1 MESGRVFAEE
11 KKTAAFVL
19 QADETVLWAERR
31 RPRWDRKKWGCVVII
46 FFLGGLEAAGLLVED
61 MPVTANTMAVMACL
75 VLLLRAMWV
84 WEAHTLYLL
93 TDRRAIIVEEPL
105 WGRKPVAVA
114 VPLQP
119 QLIASCKRRANGSA
133 DYFFLEYTHGIAPSP
148 DGFRNVQTVQALEQQ
163 LAAMGISVP
172 QRWESRGL
180 TEVPRP
186 SPVLA
191 IWWTLVMAWI
201 VCYIVRDWADG
212 RSWGTCIQVGV
223 WAVVL
228 LLPIPWL
235 MLHFLRLRKEP
246 FHIYTPEDNQ

>member
-11 KKTAAFVL
+11 EKAAAFVL

-31 RPRWDRKKWGCVVII
+31 RPRWDRKKWGIVVII
-46 FFLGGLEAAGLLVED
+46 FFLGGLEAAGLLVAG
-61 MPVTANTMAVMACL
+61 MPVTADTVAVMACL
-75 VLLLRAMWV
+75 LLLLRATWV

-93 TDRRAIIVEEPL
+93 TDKRAIIVEEPL
-105 WGRKPVAVA
+105 WGRKPAAVA

-119 QLIASCKRRANGSA
+119 QLVAECKRRANGSA
-133 DYFFLEYTHGIAPSP
+133 DYFFVEYTHGIVPSP
-148 DGFRNVQTVQALEQQ
+148 DGFRNVRMVQALEQQ

-172 QRWESRGL
+172 QRREARGL

-186 SPVLA
+186 TPVLA
-191 IWWTLVMAWI
+191 ICWTLVMAWI

-235 MLHFLRLRKEP
+235 LLRFLHMRKQP
-246 FHIYTPEDNQ
+246 FHIYTPGDNQ

>member
-1 MESGRVFAEE
+1 M
-11 KKTAAFVL
+11 TAAFVL

-31 RPRWDRKKWGCVVII
+31 RPRWDRKKWGIVVII
-46 FFLGGLEAAGLLVED
+46 FFLGGLEAAGLLVAG
-61 MPVTANTMAVMACL
+61 MPVTADTVAVMACL
-75 VLLLRAMWV
+75 LLLLRATWV

-93 TDRRAIIVEEPL
+93 TDKRAIIVEEPL
-105 WGRKPVAVA
+105 WGRKPAAVA

-119 QLIASCKRRANGSA
+119 QFVAECKRRANGSA
-133 DYFFLEYTHGIAPSP
+133 DYFFVEYTHGIVPSP
-148 DGFRNVQTVQALEQQ
+148 DGFRNVRMVQALEQQ

-172 QRWESRGL
+172 QRRESRGL

-186 SPVLA
+186 TPVLA
-191 IWWTLVMAWI
+191 ICWTLVMAWI
-201 VCYIVRDWADG
+201 VFYIVGDWADG
-212 RSWGTCIQVGV
+212 RSWAICIQVGV

-246 FHIYTPEDNQ
+246 FHIYTPGDNQ

>member
-1 MESGRVFAEE
+1 MFTEEE
-11 KKTAAFVL
+11 KTEAFVL

-31 RPRWDRKKWGCVVII
+31 RPRWDRKKWGIVVII
-46 FFLGGLEAAGLLVED
+46 FFVGALEAAGLLVED
-61 MPVTANTMAVMACL
+61 MPVTADTMVVMACL

-84 WEAHTLYLL
+84 WETHTLYFL

-133 DYFFLEYTHGIAPSP
+133 DYFFVEYTHGIAPSP

-186 SPVLA
+186 TPVLA

>member
-1 MESGRVFAEE
+1 MFTEE
-11 KKTAAFVL
+11 KKTALFVL
-19 QADETVLWAERR
+19 HAGETVLWAERR
-31 RPRWDRKKWGCVVII
+31 RPRWDRKKWGYVVII
-46 FFLGGLEAAGLLVED
+46 FFVGALEAAGLLLED
-61 MPVTANTMAVMACL
+61 MPVTANTMVVMACL

-93 TDRRAIIVEEPL
+93 TDKRAIIVEEPL

-133 DYFFLEYTHGIAPSP
+133 DYFFVEYTHGIAPSP

-163 LAAMGISVP
+163 LAAMGISMP
-172 QRWESRGL
+172 QRRESRGL

-186 SPVLA
+186 TPVLA

-235 MLHFLRLRKEP
+235 LICFLRLRKEP
-246 FHIYTPEDNQ
+246 FHIYTPGDNQ

>member
-1 MESGRVFAEE
+1 MFTEE
-11 KKTAAFVL
+11 EKTAAFVL

-31 RPRWDRKKWGCVVII
+31 HPRWDRKKWGIVVIF
-46 FFLGGLEAAGLLVED
+46 FFLGALEAAGLLVED
-61 MPVTANTMAVMACL
+61 MPVTADTMVVMACL

-105 WGRKPVAVA
+105 WGGKPVAVA

-133 DYFFLEYTHGIAPSP
+133 DYFFVEYTRGIAPSP

-163 LAAMGISVP
+163 LATMGISVP

-186 SPVLA
+186 TPVLA

-201 VCYIVRDWADG
+201 VCYIVGDWADG

>member
-1 MESGRVFAEE
+1 MFAEE

-19 QADETVLWAERR
+19 QADEAVLWAERR
-31 RPRWDRKKWGCVVII
+31 HPRWDRKKWGIVVIF
-46 FFLGGLEAAGLLVED
+46 FFLGGLETAGLLVED
-61 MPVTANTMAVMACL
+61 MPVTADTMVVMACL

-172 QRWESRGL
+172 QRRESRGL

-186 SPVLA
+186 TPVLA
-191 IWWTLVMAWI
+191 ICWTLVMAWI

>member
-1 MESGRVFAEE
+1 MESGRVFTEEE
-11 KKTAAFVL
+11 KAAAFVL

-31 RPRWDRKKWGCVVII
+31 RPRWDRKKWGIVVII
-46 FFLGGLEAAGLLVED
+46 FFLGGLEAAGLLVAG
-61 MPVTANTMAVMACL
+61 MPMTADTVAVMACL
-75 VLLLRAMWV
+75 LLLLRATWV

-93 TDRRAIIVEEPL
+93 TDKRAIIVEEPL
-105 WGRKPVAVA
+105 WGRKPAAVA
-114 VPLQP
+114 MPLQP
-119 QLIASCKRRANGSA
+119 QLVAECKRRANGSA
-133 DYFFLEYTHGIAPSP
+133 DYFFVEYTHGIVPSP

-172 QRWESRGL
+172 QRRESRGL

-186 SPVLA
+186 TPVLA
-191 IWWTLVMAWI
+191 ICWTLVMAWI
-201 VCYIVRDWADG
+201 VCYIVGDWADD

-223 WAVVL
+223 WVVVL